1 MCVDCIVNGKT
12 VDTQGELLKLMPKGF
27 LFENG
32 YELIIRPDTCLC
44 PVDFEA
50 TAKLNGMNVVWHKWD
65 DTHSG
70 EVELTNAA

>member
-1 MCVDCIVNGKT
+1 M
-12 VDTQGELLKLMPKGF
+12 
-27 LFENG
+27 
-32 YELIIRPDTCLC
+32 CLC

-50 TAKLNGMNVVWHKWD
+50 TAKENGMKAIFHKWD